1 MTQEPDEHRDD
12 DPAAGAGEGNLVV
25 NVLKILFLIAVLA
38 GFWYGF
44 DRWLSGK

>member
-1 MTQEPDEHRDD
+1 MPQERDKKPDVPPVSADGGGH
-12 DPAAGAGEGNLVV
+12 LVQ
-25 NVLKILFLIAVLA
+25 NILKILFLITVLA